1 MSCDQF
7 TDLFELYAIGV
18 LEKEESQALRS
29 HLDQGCD
36 DCGKRFV
43 QALMQA
49 NAVSETVPL
58 EEPPAVL
65 RNRIAASVAAAL
77 PVSEAAPVI
86 MMPKAAK
93 KSRPAIVPWLVAA
106 ASIAA
111 LALGIGYEENA
122 RRTEVDALNASI
134 EVSAKAEAQRT
145 AAMLSILQAPGTKQ
159 VAFNINEST
168 LPHGSLF
175 IHKNLGVAMVVA
187 HLPNAPAGWKYESWV
202 LPKTGTPQPVESFAT
217 DNTGF
222 AFTVVKGPVDVSQ
235 WSAFAV
241 SMEPLDSTPVK
252 PTKLVYAAPV

>member
-7 TDLFELYAIGV
+7 TDLFELYAVGV
-18 LEKEESQALRS
+18 LEKEESEALRL
-29 HLDQGCD
+29 HLDSGCD
-36 DCGKRFV
+36 ECGKRFV

-49 NAVSETVPL
+49 NLVSDTVPL
-58 EEPPAVL
+58 VEPPAGL
-65 RNRIAASVAAAL
+65 RNRIAASVAAS
-77 PVSEAAPVI
+77 PVMVMPAP
-86 MMPKAAK
+86 K
-93 KSRPAIVPWLVAA
+93 KNARPAILPWLLAA

-111 LALGIGYEENA
+111 LAVGIGYEENV
-122 RRTEVDALNASI
+122 RRADAASF
-134 EVSAKAEAQRT
+134 SAALESSNKAEAQRT

-159 VAFNINEST
+159 VAFNISESN

-187 HLPNAPAGWKYESWV
+187 HLPSAPAGWKYESWIV
-202 LPKTGTPQPVESFAT
+202 PKNGAPQPVESFAT

-235 WSAFAV
+235 WSAVSV

-252 PTKLVYAAPV
+252 PTKPVFAAPV

>member
-7 TDLFELYAIGV
+7 SDLFELYAIGV
-18 LEKEESQALRS
+18 LEKDESEALRL
-29 HLDQGCD
+29 HLDTGCD
-36 DCGKRFV
+36 ECGKRFV

-49 NAVSETVPL
+49 NLVSETIPL
-58 EEPPAVL
+58 VEPPTGL
-65 RNRIAASVAAAL
+65 RNRIAASVGAT
-77 PVSEAAPVI
+77 PVI
-86 MMPKAAK
+86 VMPSPKQK
-93 KSRPAIVPWLVAA
+93 RRPAIVPWLVAA

-111 LALGIGYEENA
+111 LAIGIGYEENA
-122 RRTEVDALNASI
+122 RRTESASFGAALEASN
-134 EVSAKAEAQRT
+134 KAEAQRT

-159 VAFNINEST
+159 VAFNISESN

-187 HLPNAPAGWKYESWV
+187 HLPSAPAGWKYESWIV
-202 LPKTGTPQPVESFAT
+202 PKNGAPQPVESFAT

-235 WSAFAV
+235 WSAVAV

-252 PTKLVYAAPV
+252 PTKPVFAAPV